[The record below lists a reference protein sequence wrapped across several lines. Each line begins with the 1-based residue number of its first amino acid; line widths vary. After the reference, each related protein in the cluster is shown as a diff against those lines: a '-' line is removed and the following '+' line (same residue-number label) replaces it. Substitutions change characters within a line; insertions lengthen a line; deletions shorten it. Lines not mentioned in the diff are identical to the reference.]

1 MLRSRRLLLNNALPR
16 CVWLALGYGVRHLLK
31 LDDIDH
37 DDDGWEDIKRK
48 TGEHQQVDQE
58 VRWSFV
64 SNVASKKIGP
74 KEAKEVLD
82 QLADF
87 KTMSIELRVYIYR
100 DCIAFP
106 LRNSANAVREFKRRV
121 EESVLGI
128 EHR

>member
-1 MLRSRRLLLNNALPR
+1 VHYLDASGWLLDMEYDIL
-16 CVWLALGYGVRHLLK
+16 VM
-31 LDDIDH
+31 LDDIHH

-48 TGEHQQVDQE
+48 IDEHRQVDLE

-100 DCIAFP
+100 DCIALP